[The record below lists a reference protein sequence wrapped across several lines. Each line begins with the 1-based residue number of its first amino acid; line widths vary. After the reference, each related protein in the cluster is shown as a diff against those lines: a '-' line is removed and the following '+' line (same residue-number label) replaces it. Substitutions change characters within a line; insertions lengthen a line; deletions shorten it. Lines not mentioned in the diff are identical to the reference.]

1 VTRAA
6 GSIQGEAM
14 SEQKPKAL
22 RDLEAGAAAQAA
34 LAESRERLAAQEERE
49 CARLAA
55 DLAAA
60 KKQLEAMK

>member
-1 VTRAA
+1 
-6 GSIQGEAM
+6 M

-22 RDLEAGAAAQAA
+22 RDLETSVAAQAA
-34 LAESRERLAAQEERE
+34 LAESWERQAAQEERE

-60 KKQLEAMK
+60 NKQLEAMK